1 MGRFRLL
8 ITLAGV
14 GAFLGIAPAAAGA
27 QTQPTPE
34 VTAFCGAALKADKA
48 STAAFAS
55 GKKPSKKVQQELD
68 AAFTEALNTTPP
80 EVAANVQAAVT
91 EVRNALNSGKQ
102 PSEDVLSPNIAA
114 IDQYRYNSCGYTQLD
129 VTGIEYEFQ
138 GLPKTVPAG
147 TVAIRFTDTGAE
159 LHELD
164 VFQVKSKDSVKKIIG
179 LSEKEQGKQIQEVAS
194 TFATQ
199 GQTSYAIADL
209 SKPGRYGVVCHLPV
223 GSTTKQAAEQAAK
236 KHAKTHA
243 QEGMYA
249 TIAVEKGATTTSAP

>member
-1 MGRFRLL
+1 MGKFGFAVAL
-8 ITLAGV
+8 TTV
-14 GAFLGIAPAAAGA
+14 GALVAATPAAAHA
-27 QTQPTPE
+27 QPTPD
-34 VTAFCGAALKADKA
+34 VTAFCDAALKADKA

-55 GKKPSKKVQQELD
+55 GKKPSKKAQQELD

-91 EVRNALNSGKQ
+91 EVRNALGSGKR
-102 PSEDVLSPNIAA
+102 PSEEVLSPNIAA
-114 IDQYRYNSCGYTQLD
+114 IDQYRYNSCGYQQVD
-129 VTGIEYEFQ
+129 VTGIEYTFQ

-147 TVAIRFTDTGAE
+147 TVAIRFTNNGAE

-164 VFQVKSKDSVKKIIG
+164 IFGVKSKDSVKKIAG
-179 LSEKEQGKQIQEVAS
+179 LSEKERAKKVEEVAN

-223 GSTTKQAAEQAAK
+223 GSTSEQAAEHPAHHGK
-236 KHAKTHA
+236 SHA

-249 TIAVEKGATTTSAP
+249 TITVEKGATTTSAP